1 MFDHRPFAPTAP
13 RLPRRPLAGLG
24 LACCLALAS
33 TAAGAATPKTALV
46 MAWNIDAISTFD
58 PAQVGEVVTN
68 ELLQNTCDSLAD
80 FDPADER
87 KVIPLFAESW
97 TVSPDRKT
105 ITFKLR
111 KGAKFPSGNIATAQD
126 IALGMQRVV
135 KLGFGNATTLIE
147 YGFSKDNVEQRIT
160 APDDTTLVLSF
171 DKAYPTTL
179 LLQAIAA
186 NRVSAAMDMKTIM
199 ANQLNGDLGNKYL
212 ATHTECIGP
221 YRLAQW
227 NAGESVL
234 LQANDDYWGQKP
246 ALKRVLIKHVS
257 ESGTQRLLLG
267 KGDVDVARDLTPED
281 IKDLESSKDIAIAKV
296 LRPQLYLWTFNLS
309 EGGPFANEKVRLAM
323 RYLVDYEGLGK
334 TVMANLGVPRASFA
348 QLGAVGALDEK
359 QGQPFELD
367 LDKAKALLTE
377 AGYPNGFEAKL
388 IFGTLPHAAPI
399 AESVQQNAAKIGVKL
414 SLERMANAQLFAK
427 VRGREFQSAMQAWQ
441 TSVPDAH
448 GNASR
453 LVYNPDNRP
462 EAKLTQSPVWR
473 TGFQSKELNEKV
485 DAALLEP
492 DAAKRDALYA
502 DLQKQVMATGPM
514 AIMFQMYNTA
524 AVRNELKNWTWNGFQ
539 TYYAAATK

>member
-1 MFDHRPFAPTAP
+1 M
-13 RLPRRPLAGLG
+13 
-24 LACCLALAS
+24 LAS
-33 TAAGAATPKTALV
+33 TAIQAATPKTALV

-68 ELLQNTCDSLAD
+68 ELLQNTCDSLVD

-87 KVIPLFAESW
+87 KMIPLFAESW
-97 TVSPDRKT
+97 TVSADRKT
-105 ITFKLR
+105 IAFKLR
-111 KGAKFPSGNIATAQD
+111 SGAKFPSGNIATAQD
-126 IALGMQRVV
+126 LALSMQRVV
-135 KLGFGNATTLIE
+135 KLGFGNATTLTE
-147 YGFSKDNVEQRIT
+147 YGFAKDNVEQRIV
-160 APDDTTLVLSF
+160 APDDTTLVLTF

-179 LLQAIAA
+179 VLQAIAA
-186 NRVSAAMDMKTIM
+186 NRVSAIMDMKTLM
-199 ANQLNGDLGNKYL
+199 ANQQNGDLGNKYL

-234 LQANDDYWGQKP
+234 LQANDNYWGQKP
-246 ALKRVLIKHVS
+246 TLKRVLIKHVS
-257 ESGTQRLLLG
+257 ESGTQRLMVG
-267 KGDVDVARDLTPED
+267 QGDVDVARDLTPED
-281 IKDLESSKDIAIAKV
+281 LKDLESSKDMSIAKV
-296 LRPQLYLWTFNLS
+296 LRPQLYLWTFNLA

-359 QGQPFELD
+359 QGQPFKLD

-377 AGYPNGFEAKL
+377 AGYPDGFTAKL
-388 IFGTLPHAAPI
+388 IFGTLQHAAPI
-399 AESVQQNAAKIGVKL
+399 AQSVQQNAAKVGVNL
-414 SLERMANAQLFAK
+414 TLERMANAQLFAK

-462 EAKLTQSPVWR
+462 EAKLTQIPVWR

-485 DAALLEP
+485 DAALLEL

-502 DLQKQVMATGPM
+502 ELQNEVMAKGPM

-524 AVRNELKNWTWNGFQ
+524 AVRNDLKNWTWNGFR
-539 TYYAAATK
+539 TYYAPAAK

>member
-1 MFDHRPFAPTAP
+1 MSDHRPSPTV
-13 RLPRRPLAGLG
+13 RRPFARLG
-24 LACCLALAS
+24 LACCLMLAS
-33 TAAGAATPKTALV
+33 TAIQAATPKTALV

-68 ELLQNTCDSLAD
+68 ELLQNTCDSLVD

-87 KVIPLFAESW
+87 KMIPLFAESW

-111 KGAKFPSGNIATAQD
+111 SGAKFPSGNIATAQD
-126 IALGMQRVV
+126 LALGMQRVV
-135 KLGFGNATTLIE
+135 KLGFGNATTLTE
-147 YGFSKDNVEQRIT
+147 YGFAKDNVEQRIV
-160 APDDTTLVLSF
+160 APDDTTLVLTF

-179 LLQAIAA
+179 VLQAIAA
-186 NRVSAAMDMKTIM
+186 NRVSAIMDMKTVM
-199 ANQLNGDLGNKYL
+199 ANQQNGDFGNKYL

-234 LQANDDYWGQKP
+234 LQANDNYWGQKP
-246 ALKRVLIKHVS
+246 TLKRVLIKHVS
-257 ESGTQRLLLG
+257 ESGTQRLMVG
-267 KGDVDVARDLTPED
+267 QGDVDVARDLTPED
-281 IKDLESSKDIAIAKV
+281 LKDLESSKDMSIAKV
-296 LRPQLYLWTFNLS
+296 LRPQLYLWTFNLA

-359 QGQPFELD
+359 QGQPFKLD

-377 AGYPNGFEAKL
+377 AGYPDGFTAKL
-388 IFGTLPHAAPI
+388 IFGTLQHAAPI
-399 AESVQQNAAKIGVKL
+399 AQSVQQNAAKVGVNL
-414 SLERMANAQLFAK
+414 TLERMANAQLFAK

-462 EAKLTQSPVWR
+462 EAKLTQIPVWR

-502 DLQKQVMATGPM
+502 ELQNEVMAKGPM

-524 AVRNELKNWTWNGFQ
+524 AVRNDLKHWTWNGFR
-539 TYYAAATK
+539 TYYAPAAK

>member
-1 MFDHRPFAPTAP
+1 MSDHRPSTPTAGR
-13 RLPRRPLAGLG
+13 RLARLG
-24 LACCLALAS
+24 FAFCLLLAS
-33 TAAGAATPKTALV
+33 TAIEAATPKTALV

-87 KVIPLFAESW
+87 KVIPMLAESW
-97 TVSPDRKT
+97 MVSPDRKT
-105 ITFKLR
+105 ITFKIR
-111 KGAKFPSGNIATAQD
+111 KGAKFPSGNVATAQD

-135 KLGFGNATTLIE
+135 KLGFGNSSTLTE
-147 YGFSKDNVEQRIT
+147 YGFAKDNVEQRIT
-160 APDDTTLVLSF
+160 APDDTTLVLTF

-199 ANQLNGDLGNKYL
+199 ANQQNGDLGNKYL
-212 ATHTECIGP
+212 TTHTECIGP

-234 LQANDDYWGQKP
+234 LQANDEYWGQKP

-257 ESGTQRLLLG
+257 ESGTQRLLLD

-281 IKDLESSKDIAIAKV
+281 LKDLQSSKDISIAKV

-309 EGGPFANEKVRLAM
+309 NGGPFANEKIRLAM
-323 RYLVDYEGLGK
+323 RYLVDYDGLGK

-359 QGQPFELD
+359 QGQPFKLD

-377 AGYPNGFEAKL
+377 AGYPDGFEAKL

-399 AESVQQNAAKIGVKL
+399 AESVQQNAAKVGVKL
-414 SLERMANAQLFAK
+414 TLERMANAQLFAK

-441 TSVPDAH
+441 TTVPDAH

-462 EAKLTQSPVWR
+462 EAKLTQLPVWR
-473 TGFQSKELNEKV
+473 TGFQSMEMNEKV

-502 DLQKQVMATGPM
+502 ELQKEVMAKGPM

-524 AVRNELKNWTWNGFQ
+524 AIRNDLKNWTWNGFQ
-539 TYYAAATK
+539 TYYAASAK

>member
-1 MFDHRPFAPTAP
+1 MSDHRPSPTA
-13 RLPRRPLAGLG
+13 RRPFARLG
-24 LACCLALAS
+24 LACCLMLAS
-33 TAAGAATPKTALV
+33 TAIQAATPKTALV

-68 ELLQNTCDSLAD
+68 ELLQNTCDSLVD

-87 KVIPLFAESW
+87 KMIPLFAESW

-111 KGAKFPSGNIATAQD
+111 SGAKFPSGNIATAQD
-126 IALGMQRVV
+126 LALSMQRVV
-135 KLGFGNATTLIE
+135 KLGFGNATTLTE
-147 YGFSKDNVEQRIT
+147 YGFAKDNVEQRIV
-160 APDDTTLVLSF
+160 APDDTTLVLTF

-179 LLQAIAA
+179 VLQAIAA
-186 NRVSAAMDMKTIM
+186 NRVSAIMDMKTLM
-199 ANQLNGDLGNKYL
+199 ANQQNGDLGNKYL

-234 LQANDDYWGQKP
+234 LQANDNYWGQKP
-246 ALKRVLIKHVS
+246 TLKRVLIKHVS
-257 ESGTQRLLLG
+257 ESGTQRLMVG
-267 KGDVDVARDLTPED
+267 QGDVDVARDLTPED
-281 IKDLESSKDIAIAKV
+281 LKDLESSKDMSIAKV
-296 LRPQLYLWTFNLS
+296 LRPQLYLWTFNLA

-359 QGQPFELD
+359 QGQPFKLD

-377 AGYPNGFEAKL
+377 AGYPDGFTAKL
-388 IFGTLPHAAPI
+388 IFGTLQHAAPI
-399 AESVQQNAAKIGVKL
+399 AQSVQQNAAKVGVNL
-414 SLERMANAQLFAK
+414 TLERMANAQLFAK

-462 EAKLTQSPVWR
+462 EAKLTQIPVWR

-502 DLQKQVMATGPM
+502 ELQNEVMAKGPM

-524 AVRNELKNWTWNGFQ
+524 AVRNDLKHWTWNGFR
-539 TYYAAATK
+539 TYYAPAAK

>member
-1 MFDHRPFAPTAP
+1 MSDHRPSTPTAGR
-13 RLPRRPLAGLG
+13 RLAQLG
-24 LACCLALAS
+24 FACCLLLAS
-33 TAAGAATPKTALV
+33 TAIQAATPKTALV

-87 KVIPLFAESW
+87 QVIPMLAESW

-105 ITFKLR
+105 ITFKIR

-126 IALGMQRVV
+126 LALGMQRVV
-135 KLGFGNATTLIE
+135 KLGFGNSTTLTE

-199 ANQLNGDLGNKYL
+199 ANQQNGDLGNKYL

-257 ESGTQRLLLG
+257 ESGTQRLLLD

-281 IKDLESSKDIAIAKV
+281 LKDLQSSKDISIAKV

-309 EGGPFANEKVRLAM
+309 NGGAFASEKVRLAM
-323 RYLVDYEGLGK
+323 RYLVDYDGLGK
-334 TVMANLGVPRASFA
+334 TVMANLGVPRAAFA

-359 QGQPFELD
+359 QGQPFKLD
-367 LDKAKALLTE
+367 LDKAKALLAE
-377 AGYPNGFEAKL
+377 AGYPDGFEAKL

-399 AESVQQNAAKIGVKL
+399 AESVQQNAAKVGVKL
-414 SLERMANAQLFAK
+414 TLERMANAQLFAK

-441 TSVPDAH
+441 TTVPDAH

-453 LVYNPDNRP
+453 LVYNPDNRL
-462 EAKLTQSPVWR
+462 EAKLTQLPVWR
-473 TGFQSKELNEKV
+473 TGFQSMEMNQKV

-502 DLQKQVMATGPM
+502 ELQKEVMAKGPM

-524 AVRNELKNWTWNGFQ
+524 AVRNDLKNWTWNGFQ
-539 TYYAAATK
+539 TYYAAAAK

>member
-1 MFDHRPFAPTAP
+1 MSDHRPSPTAC
-13 RLPRRPLAGLG
+13 RPFARLG
-24 LACCLALAS
+24 LACCLMLAS
-33 TAAGAATPKTALV
+33 TAIQAATPKTALV

-68 ELLQNTCDSLAD
+68 ELLQNTCDSLVD

-87 KVIPLFAESW
+87 KMIPLFAESW

-111 KGAKFPSGNIATAQD
+111 SGAKFPSGNIATAQD
-126 IALGMQRVV
+126 LALGMQRVV
-135 KLGFGNATTLIE
+135 KLGFGNATTLTE
-147 YGFSKDNVEQRIT
+147 YGFAKDNVEQRIV
-160 APDDTTLVLSF
+160 APDDTTLVLTF

-179 LLQAIAA
+179 VLQAIAA
-186 NRVSAAMDMKTIM
+186 NRVSAIMDMKTLM
-199 ANQLNGDLGNKYL
+199 ANQQNGDLGNKYL

-234 LQANDDYWGQKP
+234 LQANDNYWGQKP
-246 ALKRVLIKHVS
+246 TLKRVLIKHVS
-257 ESGTQRLLLG
+257 ESGTQRLMVG
-267 KGDVDVARDLTPED
+267 QGDVDVARDLTPED
-281 IKDLESSKDIAIAKV
+281 LKDPESSKDMSIAKV
-296 LRPQLYLWTFNLS
+296 LRPQLYLWTFNLA

-359 QGQPFELD
+359 QGQPFKLD

-377 AGYPNGFEAKL
+377 AGYPDGFTAKL
-388 IFGTLPHAAPI
+388 IFGTLQHAAPI
-399 AESVQQNAAKIGVKL
+399 AQSVQQNAAKVGVNL
-414 SLERMANAQLFAK
+414 TLERMANAQLFAK

-462 EAKLTQSPVWR
+462 EAKLTQIPVWR

-502 DLQKQVMATGPM
+502 ELQNEVMAKGPM

-524 AVRNELKNWTWNGFQ
+524 AVRNDLKNWTWNGFR
-539 TYYAAATK
+539 TYYAPAAK

>member
-1 MFDHRPFAPTAP
+1 MSDHRPAAPTA
-13 RLPRRPLAGLG
+13 RLRRRLVRFCFG
-24 LACCLALAS
+24 CCLAFTS
-33 TAAGAATPKTALV
+33 TAADAGTPKTALV

-58 PAQVGEVVTN
+58 PAQVGEVVTL

-80 FDPADER
+80 FDPTDER

-105 ITFKLR
+105 ITFKVR
-111 KGAKFPSGNIATAQD
+111 QGAKFPSGNVATAGD
-126 IALGMQRVV
+126 VALSMQRVV
-135 KLGFGNATTLIE
+135 KLGLGASVALTE

-160 APDDTTLVLSF
+160 APDDTTLVLAF

-186 NRVSAAMDMKTIM
+186 NRVTAILDMKTVM
-199 ANQLNGDLGNKYL
+199 ANQQNGDLGNKYL

-234 LQANDDYWGQKP
+234 LQANDNYWGKKP

-267 KGDVDVARDLTPED
+267 QGDVDVARDLTPED
-281 IKDLESSKDIAIAKV
+281 IKDLESAKDISIAKV
-296 LRPQLYLWTFNLS
+296 LRPQLYLWTFNIS

-334 TVMANLGVPRASFA
+334 TVMANLGVPRASFV
-348 QLGAVGALDEK
+348 QIGAIGALDEK
-359 QGQPFELD
+359 QGEPFKLD

-399 AESVQQNAAKIGVKL
+399 AESVQQNAAKVGVKL

-441 TSVPDAH
+441 TGVPDAH

-462 EAKLTQSPVWR
+462 EAKLTQLPVWR

-502 DLQKQVMATGPM
+502 ELQKEVMATGPM

-524 AVRNELKNWTWNGFQ
+524 AVRNDLKNWTWNGFQ
-539 TYYAAATK
+539 TYYAQAAK

>member
-1 MFDHRPFAPTAP
+1 MPDHRPSAS
-13 RLPRRPLAGLG
+13 RGRRPLAGLG
-24 LACCLALAS
+24 FVCCLALAS
-33 TAAGAATPKTALV
+33 SAVSAATPKTALV

-58 PAQVGEVVTN
+58 PAQVGEVVTG

-105 ITFKLR
+105 ITFKIR
-111 KGAKFPSGNIATAQD
+111 KDAKFPSGNIATAQD
-126 IALGMQRVV
+126 VALGMQRVV
-135 KLGFGNATTLIE
+135 KLGFGNATTLTE

-179 LLQAIAA
+179 VLQAIAA

-199 ANQLNGDLGNKYL
+199 ANQQNGDLGNKYL
-212 ATHTECIGP
+212 TTHTECIGP

-234 LQANDDYWGQKP
+234 LQANDNYWGQKP

-257 ESGTQRLLLG
+257 ESGTQRLMLG
-267 KGDVDVARDLTPED
+267 QGDVDVARDLTPED
-281 IKDLESSKDIAIAKV
+281 LKDLESSKDIAIAKV
-296 LRPQLYLWTFNLS
+296 LRPQLYLWTFNLAD
-309 EGGPFANEKVRLAM
+309 GGPFANEKVRLAM
-323 RYLVDYEGLGK
+323 RYLVDYEGLAK
-334 TVMANLGVPRASFA
+334 TVMANLGVPRASFV
-348 QLGAVGALDEK
+348 QIGAVGALDEK
-359 QGQPFELD
+359 QGQPFKVD

-377 AGYPNGFEAKL
+377 AGYPDGFTAKL

-399 AESVQQNAAKIGVKL
+399 AQSVQQNAAKVGVNL
-414 SLERMANAQLFAK
+414 TLERMANAQLFAK

-462 EAKLTQSPVWR
+462 EAKLTQIPVWR
-473 TGFQSKELNEKV
+473 TGFQSKDLNEKV

-492 DAAKRDALYA
+492 DTSKRDALYA
-502 DLQKQVMATGPM
+502 ELQKEVLQKGPM

-524 AVRNELKNWTWNGFQ
+524 AVRKDLKSWTWNGFQ
-539 TYYAAATK
+539 TYYAAAAK

>member
-1 MFDHRPFAPTAP
+1 MSDHRPSPTA
-13 RLPRRPLAGLG
+13 RRPFARLG
-24 LACCLALAS
+24 LACCLMLAS
-33 TAAGAATPKTALV
+33 TAIQAATPKTALV

-68 ELLQNTCDSLAD
+68 ELLQNTCDSLVD

-87 KVIPLFAESW
+87 KMIPLFAESW

-111 KGAKFPSGNIATAQD
+111 SGAKFPSGNIATAQD
-126 IALGMQRVV
+126 LALSMQRVV
-135 KLGFGNATTLIE
+135 KLGFGNATTLTE
-147 YGFSKDNVEQRIT
+147 YGFAKDNIEQRIV
-160 APDDTTLVLSF
+160 APDDTTLVLTF

-179 LLQAIAA
+179 VLQAIAA
-186 NRVSAAMDMKTIM
+186 NRVSAIMDMKTLM
-199 ANQLNGDLGNKYL
+199 ANQQNGDLGNKYL

-221 YRLAQW
+221 YRLVQW

-234 LQANDDYWGQKP
+234 LQANDNYWGQKP
-246 ALKRVLIKHVS
+246 TLKRVLIKHVS
-257 ESGTQRLLLG
+257 ESGTQRLMVG
-267 KGDVDVARDLTPED
+267 QGDVDVARDLTPED
-281 IKDLESSKDIAIAKV
+281 LKDLESSKDMSIAKV
-296 LRPQLYLWTFNLS
+296 LRPQLYLWTFNLA

-359 QGQPFELD
+359 QGQPFKLD

-377 AGYPNGFEAKL
+377 AGYPDGFTAKL
-388 IFGTLPHAAPI
+388 IFGTLQHAAPI
-399 AESVQQNAAKIGVKL
+399 AQSVQQNAAKVGVNL
-414 SLERMANAQLFAK
+414 TLERMANAQLFAK

-462 EAKLTQSPVWR
+462 EAKLTQIPVWR

-502 DLQKQVMATGPM
+502 ELQNEVMAKGPM

-524 AVRNELKNWTWNGFQ
+524 AVRNDLKNWTWNGFR
-539 TYYAAATK
+539 TYYAPAAK

>member
-1 MFDHRPFAPTAP
+1 
-13 RLPRRPLAGLG
+13 
-24 LACCLALAS
+24 
-33 TAAGAATPKTALV
+33 
-46 MAWNIDAISTFD
+46 
-58 PAQVGEVVTN
+58 VT
-68 ELLQNTCDSLAD
+68 LT
-80 FDPADER
+80 
-87 KVIPLFAESW
+87 
-97 TVSPDRKT
+97 
-105 ITFKLR
+105 
-111 KGAKFPSGNIATAQD
+111 
-126 IALGMQRVV
+126 
-135 KLGFGNATTLIE
+135 E
-147 YGFSKDNVEQRIT
+147 YGFSKDNAEQRIT
-160 APDDTTLVLSF
+160 APDDTTLMLSF

-186 NRVSAAMDMKTIM
+186 NPVSAVLDMKTIM
-199 ANQLNGDLGNKYL
+199 ANQQNGDLGNKYL
-212 ATHTECIGP
+212 TTHTECIGP

-234 LQANDDYWGQKP
+234 LQANDEYWGQKP

-257 ESGTQRLLLG
+257 ESGTQRLLLD

-281 IKDLESSKDIAIAKV
+281 LKDLQSSKDISIAKV

-309 EGGPFANEKVRLAM
+309 NGGPFANEKIRLAM
-323 RYLVDYEGLGK
+323 RYLVDYDGLGK

-359 QGQPFELD
+359 QGQPFKLD

-377 AGYPNGFEAKL
+377 AGYPDGFEAKL

-399 AESVQQNAAKIGVKL
+399 AESVQQNAAKVGVRL
-414 SLERMANAQLFAK
+414 TLERMANAQLFAK

-441 TSVPDAH
+441 TTVPDAH

-462 EAKLTQSPVWR
+462 EAKLTQLPVWR
-473 TGFQSKELNEKV
+473 TGFQSMEMNEKV

-502 DLQKQVMATGPM
+502 ELQKEVMAKGPM

-524 AVRNELKNWTWNGFQ
+524 AIRNDLKNWTWNGFQ
-539 TYYAAATK
+539 TYYAASAK

>member
-1 MFDHRPFAPTAP
+1 MSDHRPSPTA
-13 RLPRRPLAGLG
+13 RRPFARLG
-24 LACCLALAS
+24 LACCLMLAS
-33 TAAGAATPKTALV
+33 TAIQAATPKTALV

-68 ELLQNTCDSLAD
+68 ELLQNTCDSLVD

-87 KVIPLFAESW
+87 KMIPLFAESW

-111 KGAKFPSGNIATAQD
+111 SGAKFPSGNIATAQD
-126 IALGMQRVV
+126 LALSMQRVV
-135 KLGFGNATTLIE
+135 KLGFGNATTLTE
-147 YGFSKDNVEQRIT
+147 YGFAKDNVEQRIV
-160 APDDTTLVLSF
+160 APDDTTLVLTF

-179 LLQAIAA
+179 VLQAIAA
-186 NRVSAAMDMKTIM
+186 NRVSAIMDMKTVM
-199 ANQLNGDLGNKYL
+199 ANQQNSDLGNKYL

-234 LQANDDYWGQKP
+234 LQANDNYWGQKP
-246 ALKRVLIKHVS
+246 TLKRVLIKHVS
-257 ESGTQRLLLG
+257 ESGTQRLMVG
-267 KGDVDVARDLTPED
+267 QGDVDVARDLTPED
-281 IKDLESSKDIAIAKV
+281 LKDLESSKDMSIAKV
-296 LRPQLYLWTFNLS
+296 LRPQLYLWTFNLA

-359 QGQPFELD
+359 QGQPFKLD

-377 AGYPNGFEAKL
+377 AGYPDGFTAKL
-388 IFGTLPHAAPI
+388 IFGTLQHAAPI
-399 AESVQQNAAKIGVKL
+399 AQSVQQNAAKVGVNL
-414 SLERMANAQLFAK
+414 TLERMANAQLFAK

-462 EAKLTQSPVWR
+462 EAKLTQIPVWR

-502 DLQKQVMATGPM
+502 ELQNEVMAKGPM

-524 AVRNELKNWTWNGFQ
+524 AVRNDLKNWTWNGFR
-539 TYYAAATK
+539 TYYAPAAK

>member
-1 MFDHRPFAPTAP
+1 MSDHRPSPTA
-13 RLPRRPLAGLG
+13 RRPFARLG
-24 LACCLALAS
+24 LACCLMLAS
-33 TAAGAATPKTALV
+33 TAIQAATPKTALV

-68 ELLQNTCDSLAD
+68 ELLQNTCDSLVD

-87 KVIPLFAESW
+87 KMIPLFAESW

-105 ITFKLR
+105 ITFKLHS
-111 KGAKFPSGNIATAQD
+111 GAKFPSGNIATAQD
-126 IALGMQRVV
+126 LALSMQRVV
-135 KLGFGNATTLIE
+135 KLGFGNATTLTE
-147 YGFSKDNVEQRIT
+147 YGFAKDNVEQRIV
-160 APDDTTLVLSF
+160 APDDTTLVLTF

-179 LLQAIAA
+179 VLQAIAA
-186 NRVSAAMDMKTIM
+186 NRISAIMDMKTLM
-199 ANQLNGDLGNKYL
+199 ANQQNGDLGNKYL

-234 LQANDDYWGQKP
+234 LQANDNYWGQKP
-246 ALKRVLIKHVS
+246 TLKRVLIKHVS
-257 ESGTQRLLLG
+257 ESGTQRLMVG
-267 KGDVDVARDLTPED
+267 QGDVDVARDLTPED
-281 IKDLESSKDIAIAKV
+281 LKDLESSKDMSIAKV
-296 LRPQLYLWTFNLS
+296 LRPQLYLWTFNLA

-359 QGQPFELD
+359 QGQPFKLD

-377 AGYPNGFEAKL
+377 AGYPDGFTAKL
-388 IFGTLPHAAPI
+388 IFGTLQHAAPI
-399 AESVQQNAAKIGVKL
+399 AQSVQQNAAKVGVNL
-414 SLERMANAQLFAK
+414 TLERMANAQLFAK

-462 EAKLTQSPVWR
+462 EAKLTQIPVWR

-502 DLQKQVMATGPM
+502 ELQNEVMAKGPM

-524 AVRNELKNWTWNGFQ
+524 AVRNDLKNWTWNGFR
-539 TYYAAATK
+539 TYYVPATK

>member
-1 MFDHRPFAPTAP
+1 MSDHRPSPTA
-13 RLPRRPLAGLG
+13 RRPFAWLG
-24 LACCLALAS
+24 LACCLMLAS
-33 TAAGAATPKTALV
+33 TAIQAATPKTALV

-68 ELLQNTCDSLAD
+68 ELLQNTCDSLVD

-87 KVIPLFAESW
+87 KMIPLFAESW

-111 KGAKFPSGNIATAQD
+111 SGAKFPSGNIATAQD
-126 IALGMQRVV
+126 LALSMQRVV
-135 KLGFGNATTLIE
+135 KLGFGNATTLTE
-147 YGFSKDNVEQRIT
+147 YGFAKDNVEQRIV
-160 APDDTTLVLSF
+160 APDDTTLVLTF

-179 LLQAIAA
+179 VLQAIAA
-186 NRVSAAMDMKTIM
+186 NRVSAIMDMKTLM
-199 ANQLNGDLGNKYL
+199 TNQQNGDLGNKYL

-221 YRLAQW
+221 YRLVQW

-234 LQANDDYWGQKP
+234 LQANDNYWGQKP
-246 ALKRVLIKHVS
+246 TLKRVLIKHVS
-257 ESGTQRLLLG
+257 ESGTQRLMVG
-267 KGDVDVARDLTPED
+267 QGDVDVARDLTPED
-281 IKDLESSKDIAIAKV
+281 LKDLESSKDMSIAKV
-296 LRPQLYLWTFNLS
+296 LRPQLYLWTFNLA

-359 QGQPFELD
+359 QGQPFKLD

-377 AGYPNGFEAKL
+377 AGYPDGFTAKL
-388 IFGTLPHAAPI
+388 IFGTLQHAAPI
-399 AESVQQNAAKIGVKL
+399 AQSVQQNAAKVGVNL
-414 SLERMANAQLFAK
+414 TLERMANAQLFAK

-462 EAKLTQSPVWR
+462 EAKLTQIPVWR

-502 DLQKQVMATGPM
+502 ELQNEVMAKGPM

-524 AVRNELKNWTWNGFQ
+524 AVRNDLKNWTWNGFR
-539 TYYAAATK
+539 TYYAPAAK

>member
-1 MFDHRPFAPTAP
+1 MSDHRPSPTA
-13 RLPRRPLAGLG
+13 RRPFARLG
-24 LACCLALAS
+24 LACCLMLAS
-33 TAAGAATPKTALV
+33 TAIQAATPKTALV

-68 ELLQNTCDSLAD
+68 ELLQNTCDSLVD

-87 KVIPLFAESW
+87 KMIPLFAESW

-111 KGAKFPSGNIATAQD
+111 SGAKFPSDNIATAQD
-126 IALGMQRVV
+126 LALSMQRVV
-135 KLGFGNATTLIE
+135 KLGFGNATTLTE
-147 YGFSKDNVEQRIT
+147 YGFAKDNVEQRIV
-160 APDDTTLVLSF
+160 APDDTTLVLTF

-179 LLQAIAA
+179 VLQAIAA
-186 NRVSAAMDMKTIM
+186 NRVSAIMDMKTVM
-199 ANQLNGDLGNKYL
+199 ANQQNGDLGNKYL

-234 LQANDDYWGQKP
+234 LQANDNYWGQKP
-246 ALKRVLIKHVS
+246 TLKRVLIKHVS
-257 ESGTQRLLLG
+257 ESGTQRLMVG
-267 KGDVDVARDLTPED
+267 QGDVDVARDLTPED
-281 IKDLESSKDIAIAKV
+281 LKDLESSKDMSIAKV
-296 LRPQLYLWTFNLS
+296 LRPQLYLWTFNLA

-359 QGQPFELD
+359 QGQPFKLD

-377 AGYPNGFEAKL
+377 AGYPDGFTAKL
-388 IFGTLPHAAPI
+388 IFGTLQHAAPI
-399 AESVQQNAAKIGVKL
+399 AQSVQQNAAKVGVNL
-414 SLERMANAQLFAK
+414 TLERMANAQLFAK

-462 EAKLTQSPVWR
+462 EAKLTQIPVWR

-502 DLQKQVMATGPM
+502 ELQNEVMAKGPM

-524 AVRNELKNWTWNGFQ
+524 AVRNDLKNWTWNGFR
-539 TYYAAATK
+539 TYYAPAAK

>member
-1 MFDHRPFAPTAP
+1 MSDHRPSPSA
-13 RLPRRPLAGLG
+13 RRPFARLG
-24 LACCLALAS
+24 LACCLMLAS
-33 TAAGAATPKTALV
+33 TAIQAATPKTALV

-68 ELLQNTCDSLAD
+68 ELLQNTCDSLVD

-87 KVIPLFAESW
+87 KMIPLFAESW

-111 KGAKFPSGNIATAQD
+111 SGAKFPSGNIATAQD
-126 IALGMQRVV
+126 LALSMQRVV
-135 KLGFGNATTLIE
+135 KLGFGNATTLTE
-147 YGFSKDNVEQRIT
+147 YGFAKDNIEQRIV
-160 APDDTTLVLSF
+160 APDDTTLVLTF

-179 LLQAIAA
+179 VLQAIAA
-186 NRVSAAMDMKTIM
+186 NRVSAIMDMKTLM
-199 ANQLNGDLGNKYL
+199 ANQQNGDLGNKYL

-234 LQANDDYWGQKP
+234 LQANDNYWGQKP
-246 ALKRVLIKHVS
+246 TLKRVLIKHVS
-257 ESGTQRLLLG
+257 ESGTQRLMVG
-267 KGDVDVARDLTPED
+267 QGDVDVARDLTPED
-281 IKDLESSKDIAIAKV
+281 LKDLESSKDMSIAKV
-296 LRPQLYLWTFNLS
+296 LRPQLYLWTFNLA

-359 QGQPFELD
+359 QGQPFKLD

-377 AGYPNGFEAKL
+377 AGYPDGFTAKL
-388 IFGTLPHAAPI
+388 IFGTLQHAAPI
-399 AESVQQNAAKIGVKL
+399 AQSVQQNAAKVGVNL
-414 SLERMANAQLFAK
+414 TLERMANAQLFAK

-462 EAKLTQSPVWR
+462 EAKLTQIPVWR

-502 DLQKQVMATGPM
+502 ELQNEVMAKGPM

-524 AVRNELKNWTWNGFQ
+524 AVRNDLKNWTWNGFR
-539 TYYAAATK
+539 TYYAPAAK

>member
-1 MFDHRPFAPTAP
+1 MSDHRPSPTA
-13 RLPRRPLAGLG
+13 RRPFARLG
-24 LACCLALAS
+24 LTCCLMLAS
-33 TAAGAATPKTALV
+33 TAIQAATPKTALV

-68 ELLQNTCDSLAD
+68 ELLQNTCDSLVD

-87 KVIPLFAESW
+87 KMIPLFAESW

-111 KGAKFPSGNIATAQD
+111 SGAKFPSGNIATAQD
-126 IALGMQRVV
+126 LALSMQRVV
-135 KLGFGNATTLIE
+135 KLGFGNATTLTE
-147 YGFSKDNVEQRIT
+147 YGFAKDNVEQRIV
-160 APDDTTLVLSF
+160 APDDTTLVLTF

-179 LLQAIAA
+179 VLQAIAA
-186 NRVSAAMDMKTIM
+186 NRVSAIMDMKTLM
-199 ANQLNGDLGNKYL
+199 ANQQNGDLGNKYL

-234 LQANDDYWGQKP
+234 LQANDNYWGQKP
-246 ALKRVLIKHVS
+246 TLKRVLIKHVS
-257 ESGTQRLLLG
+257 ESGTQRLMVG
-267 KGDVDVARDLTPED
+267 QGDVDVARDLTPED
-281 IKDLESSKDIAIAKV
+281 LKDLESSKDMSIAKV
-296 LRPQLYLWTFNLS
+296 LRPQLYLWTFNLA

-359 QGQPFELD
+359 QGQPFKLD

-377 AGYPNGFEAKL
+377 AGYPDGFTAKL
-388 IFGTLPHAAPI
+388 IFGTLQHAAPI
-399 AESVQQNAAKIGVKL
+399 AQSVQQNAAKVGVNL
-414 SLERMANAQLFAK
+414 TLERMANAQLFAK

-462 EAKLTQSPVWR
+462 EAKLTQIPVWR
-473 TGFQSKELNEKV
+473 TGFQSKELNDKV

-502 DLQKQVMATGPM
+502 ELQNEVMAKGPM

-524 AVRNELKNWTWNGFQ
+524 AVRNDLKNWTWNGFR
-539 TYYAAATK
+539 TYYAPAAK

>member
-1 MFDHRPFAPTAP
+1 MSDHRPSPTV
-13 RLPRRPLAGLG
+13 RRPFARLG
-24 LACCLALAS
+24 LACCLMLAS
-33 TAAGAATPKTALV
+33 TAIQAVTPKTALV

-68 ELLQNTCDSLAD
+68 ELLQNTCDSLVD

-87 KVIPLFAESW
+87 KMIPLFAESW

-111 KGAKFPSGNIATAQD
+111 SGAKFPSGNIATAQD
-126 IALGMQRVV
+126 LALSMQRVV
-135 KLGFGNATTLIE
+135 KLGFGNATTLTE
-147 YGFSKDNVEQRIT
+147 YGFAKDNIEQRIV
-160 APDDTTLVLSF
+160 APDDTTLVLTF

-179 LLQAIAA
+179 VLQAIAA
-186 NRVSAAMDMKTIM
+186 NRVSAIMDMKTLM
-199 ANQLNGDLGNKYL
+199 ANQQNGDLGNKYL

-234 LQANDDYWGQKP
+234 LQANDNYWGQKP
-246 ALKRVLIKHVS
+246 TLKRVLIKHVS
-257 ESGTQRLLLG
+257 ESGTQRLMVG
-267 KGDVDVARDLTPED
+267 QGDVDVARDLTPED
-281 IKDLESSKDIAIAKV
+281 LKDLESSKDMSIAKV
-296 LRPQLYLWTFNLS
+296 LRPQLYLWTFNLA

-359 QGQPFELD
+359 QGQPFKLD

-377 AGYPNGFEAKL
+377 AGYPDGFTAKL
-388 IFGTLPHAAPI
+388 IFGTLQHAAPI
-399 AESVQQNAAKIGVKL
+399 AQSVQQNAAKVGVNL
-414 SLERMANAQLFAK
+414 TLERMANAQLFAK

-462 EAKLTQSPVWR
+462 EAKLTQIPVWR

-502 DLQKQVMATGPM
+502 ELQNEVMAKGPM

-524 AVRNELKNWTWNGFQ
+524 AVRNDLKNWTWNGFR
-539 TYYAAATK
+539 TYYAPAAK

>member
-1 MFDHRPFAPTAP
+1 MSDHRSSAFTAG
-13 RLPRRPLAGLG
+13 RPLARFG
-24 LACCLALAS
+24 LAGCLLLAS
-33 TAAGAATPKTALV
+33 TAIQAATPKTALV

-68 ELLQNTCDSLAD
+68 ELLQNTCDSLAN

-87 KVIPLFAESW
+87 KVIPMLAESW

-105 ITFKLR
+105 ITFKIR

-126 IALGMQRVV
+126 LALGMQRVV
-135 KLGFGNATTLIE
+135 RLGFGNSTTLTE

-160 APDDTTLVLSF
+160 APDDSTLLLSF

-199 ANQLNGDLGNKYL
+199 ANQQNGDLGNKYL

-234 LQANDDYWGQKP
+234 LQANDDYWGPKP

-257 ESGTQRLLLG
+257 ESGTQRLLLD

-281 IKDLESSKDIAIAKV
+281 LKDLQSSKDVSIAKV

-309 EGGPFANEKVRLAM
+309 NGGPFANEKVRLAM
-323 RYLVDYEGLGK
+323 RYLVDYDGLGK
-334 TVMANLGVPRASFA
+334 TVMANLGVPRAAFA
-348 QLGAVGALDEK
+348 QFGAVGALDEK
-359 QGQPFELD
+359 QGQPFKLD
-367 LDKAKALLTE
+367 LDRAKALLTE
-377 AGYPNGFEAKL
+377 AGYPDGFEAKL

-399 AESVQQNAAKIGVKL
+399 AESVQQNAAKVGVKL
-414 SLERMANAQLFAK
+414 TLERMANAQLFAK

-462 EAKLTQSPVWR
+462 EAKLTQIPVWR

-502 DLQKQVMATGPM
+502 ELQQEVMAKGPM

-524 AVRNELKNWTWNGFQ
+524 AVRNDLKNWTWNGFQ
-539 TYYAAATK
+539 TYYAAAAK